1 MTSALDPCVTQLGL
15 QHKPIFHASM
25 HEILMA
31 INGFVLRESQCKT
44 REIEM
49 RAAGSERS
57 ELHTFTFKL
66 VNQNETRRR
75 KSNFSTMPEQSEGA
89 IGKFS
94 VPD

>member
-1 MTSALDPCVTQLGL
+1 M
-15 QHKPIFHASM
+15 QHKLIFYASM

-31 INGFVLRESQCKT
+31 IKGFVSRESRRKT

-57 ELHTFTFKL
+57 ELHTFTIKL

-75 KSNFSTMPEQSEGA
+75 ESNFSTMPEQSEGT
-89 IGKFS
+89 IGKSS